1 MLEEKGIFGTCP
13 EGQLEGRHIKSY
25 VVTSNSVNDW
35 GFAVGISEVFPDLIR
50 IITGRSVMPI
60 GISAPSICKTMD
72 GTAIATMNVFLSRNR
87 QAVAVQTS
95 DTVVALGDPVFV
107 DDNGEL
113 TTTVTQ
119 GWKMG
124 TVASLI
130 SNDFCDINGNTGKNG
145 FLLELSDIEWVGG

>member
-25 VVTSNSVNDW
+25 GVNTNSVNDW
-35 GFAVGISEVFPDLIR
+35 GFAVGIAEEFPDVIR
-50 IITGRSVMPI
+50 IITGRSIVPI
-60 GISAPSICKTMD
+60 GISAPSVCKAM
-72 GTAIATMNVFLSRNR
+72 GVTAIAIMNVFLSRNR
-87 QAVAVQTS
+87 QAVAVQTN
-95 DTVVALGDPVFV
+95 DTVVKLGDPVFV
-107 DDNGEL
+107 DDKGAL

-130 SNDFCDINGNTGKNG
+130 SNDFCDINGNIGKNG
-145 FLLELSDIEWVGG
+145 FLLELSDVEWVGG